1 MQSGGKADLIVSEFA
16 VSGMKRSQMSEDV
29 FDPNEQDAAA
39 PRPRVPPSPNPRV
52 SPSPPLPIAAPVS
65 RSQFSTHVAW
75 TFATRILMVGNSVI
89 AGIIVARWLGAG
101 GLGQLAV
108 INVTVST
115 LVQLACFGLP
125 SANTYFIA
133 RDNQQLRAAATNSLV
148 FAVLIGALLALVLTG
163 LASWRPMV
171 WFYFAKIDRH
181 RCHRDPFSTVD
192 IHWSEHSSG
201 GGPSHA
207 VQPNR
212 FGRTDVCPRQCGHCS
227 DCHAVGTRGTGF
239 IEYGLEHFARS
250 ANDHPGRVRC
260 HEIEPTAVAS

>member
-163 LASWRPMV
+163 LASWRPE
-171 WFYFAKIDRH
+171 WFGFISPKLIAIAAIAI
-181 RCHRDPFSTVD
+181 PFQLLTF
-192 IHWSEHSSG
+192 IG
-201 GGPSHA
+201 L
-207 VQPNR
+207 NILL
-212 FGRTDVCPRQCGHCS
+212 
-227 DCHAVGTRGTGF
+227 AVG
-239 IEYGLEHFARS
+239 
-250 ANDHPGRVRC
+250 RVTQFNL
-260 HEIEPTAVAS
+260 IDLAGQTFVLVNAVIALIVMQSDSGHWFH